1 MLTRLVA
8 FAMIMTISTPVSAH
22 GPTGHA
28 HAKEQVPAAARGA
41 EATVDA
47 FHEALR
53 KGDRAKA
60 LALLADDVL
69 IYEAGGAERSKAE
82 YARGHLAADSE
93 FSRAVA
99 STRTSR
105 AGGAAGGLAWIASE
119 GRVKGSFRGKPV
131 DRTTSETI
139 LLRRVGRNWKIA
151 HIHWS
156 SAAAP
161 AAPIAATGA
170 PLLIGSTP
178 AHGAVVQA
186 PLDNLGLHFAPPARL
201 LEVTVSG
208 PDGLMPMMVTATGE
222 NAHYSL
228 PLPGLGPGRY
238 TVDWRASAGA
248 REDKGTIAFTV
259 R

>member
-8 FAMIMTISTPVSAH
+8 LTALMIVAMPSSAH
-22 GPTGHA
+22 GPTGHS
-28 HAKEQVPAAARGA
+28 HVVQQVPAAARGA
-41 EATVDA
+41 AAIVDA
-47 FHEALR
+47 FHDALR
-53 KGDRAKA
+53 RGDRKAA

-82 YARGHLAADSE
+82 YAREHLGADSE
-93 FSRAVA
+93 FSQAV
-99 STRTSR
+99 SSIRTRR
-105 AGGAAGGLAWIASE
+105 AGGANAALAWIASE
-119 GRVKGSFRGKPV
+119 GRAKGTFRGRTV
-131 DRTTSETI
+131 DRVTGETM
-139 LLRRVGRNWKIA
+139 LLRRVGRSWKIA

-161 AAPIAATGA
+161 AASNAATGA
-170 PLLIGSTP
+170 PLLAGSTP
-178 AHGAVVQA
+178 ANGAQVSGPVNS
-186 PLDNLGLHFAPPARL
+186 LELRFAPPARL
-201 LEVTVSG
+201 REVTIAG

-228 PLPGLGPGRY
+228 PLSGLGPGSY

-248 REDKGTIAFTV
+248 REDRGTFAFTV